1 MRILGPCA
9 ALALLAAVPARGE
22 PAATVVSR
30 VGTVDPRVAAQAK
43 LEQGDSFAAAG
54 DTRLA
59 LFAYQDAVNLDPRSA
74 EARMRLAALYARM
87 GRLEQ
92 AIDQWN
98 FALALDPSLAEARRS
113 AASARAALEGRARPA
128 GEAPGPRIYK
138 LTPEPEPGPVPQAP
152 PEPPRG
158 P

>member
-1 MRILGPCA
+1 M
-9 ALALLAAVPARGE
+9 
-22 PAATVVSR
+22 PAATVAAR
-30 VGTVDPRVAAQAK
+30 VATVDPRVAAQAK
-43 LEQGDSFAAAG
+43 LKQGDSLAAAG

-87 GRLEQ
+87 DRLEQ

-98 FALALDPSLAEARRS
+98 FALALDPALDEARRS
-113 AASARAALEGRARPA
+113 AASARAALEGRARPPE
-128 GEAPGPRIYK
+128 EAPGPRIYK
-138 LTPEPEPGPVPQAP
+138 LTPVPDPVPQGP
-152 PEPPRG
+152 PGPPRG